1 MIQICSNNGGCH
13 GSDGCNGGGDDESSE
28 PPNITGRTV
37 GGGLLAVTATAPTDP
52 ARDIC
57 VDESS
62 PNAKKCAYFNEE
74 GVFDFDLLLQK
85 SLGEFGRYQQFI
97 VWFLCIP
104 ACVLSAFSTLDLVFI
119 AYTPSFLCDAPKSF
133 ADQYQSGSL
142 TSDLSH
148 WFGNNSSSPQPIFTV
163 DKEQCGFQVSWND
176 TNATSLPSTVDLKC
190 SKFVYDKTY
199 FQSTIVTEWNLVC
212 EKAIAARSIV
222 SLLNVAIL
230 FAAVYTYIEDKWGRK
245 VAFLINL
252 LFFIF
257 GSCSSLLAQSPIIFA
272 LLKFLGS
279 ITCLWE
285 ICYTWALE
293 FVGPSQRTALTTMLS
308 VIYCAATMLLAL
320 LAYLCNTW
328 VEFGLCTSAPF
339 ALLFSYGFFIPESPR
354 WLLTQGRIDEALR
367 IIESMARWQKVKIDY
382 VALREAITGKKST
395 DSTISVGIPS
405 STSSSAAVLLPDNPL
420 NNKDEV
426 KLQLVENPVVIF
438 TEDAQSTSGS
448 EASENSASKLIGTAA
463 FLSSSNLRWKSFALT
478 AIEIVANQLYYAIP
492 YSLETLSANFYVS
505 YVLQAAVEAPATL
518 LNLLLLNRFGRIVPL
533 SVTLF
538 LSGSC
543 CLLTLAGGTL
553 FGDFSYGPVILV
565 VVSRF
570 FICTAVAIV
579 EQLGGELFP
588 TVARG
593 TGQGVSYFLSSLAS
607 ISTQYILYAS
617 HIWAGL
623 PMLIF
628 GSMIVV
634 VSFMTLFLPETMGKS
649 LPDTV
654 RQAEAQG
661 SVGWTSFKRNLPLLT
676 KFCCK
681 RFKKRK
687 MYRLSANGLTSADL
701 LPKSVA

>member
-1 MIQICSNNGGCH
+1 MSVPEFV
-13 GSDGCNGGGDDESSE
+13 DRSS
-28 PPNITGRTV
+28 
-37 GGGLLAVTATAPTDP
+37 
-52 ARDIC
+52 
-57 VDESS
+57 
-62 PNAKKCAYFNEE
+62 Y
-74 GVFDFDLLLQK
+74 
-85 SLGEFGRYQQFI
+85 YM
-97 VWFLCIP
+97 
-104 ACVLSAFSTLDLVFI
+104 
-119 AYTPSFLCDAPKSF
+119 
-133 ADQYQSGSL
+133 
-142 TSDLSH
+142 
-148 WFGNNSSSPQPIFTV
+148 
-163 DKEQCGFQVSWND
+163 DKG
-176 TNATSLPSTVDLKC
+176 
-190 SKFVYDKTY
+190 Y
-199 FQSTIVTEWNLVC
+199 
-212 EKAIAARSIV
+212 
-222 SLLNVAIL
+222 
-230 FAAVYTYIEDKWGRK
+230 GRK
-245 VAFLINL
+245 FAFFINL
-252 LFFIF
+252 LVFVV
-257 GSCSSLLAQSPIIFA
+257 GACSSLSAQSPLVFA

-308 VIYCAATMLLAL
+308 VIYCVATMLLAL

-367 IIESMARWQKVKIDY
+367 IIENMARWQKVKIDH
-382 VALREAITGKKST
+382 VALREAITGKKSAI
-395 DSTISVGIPS
+395 STVTVGVPN
-405 STSSSAAVLLPDNPL
+405 STSSSSATLLPNDQLNKEEFNLKLTKNPI
-420 NNKDEV
+420 
-426 KLQLVENPVVIF
+426 VVFI
-438 TEDAQSTSGS
+438 DDVQSTSSS
-448 EASENSASKLIGTAA
+448 EGSENSATKLIGTAA
-463 FLSSSNLRWKSFALT
+463 FLSSSNLRWKSFVLT

-492 YSLETLSANFYVS
+492 YSLENLSANFYVS

-518 LNLLLLNRFGRIVPL
+518 INLFLLNRFGRVVPL
-533 SVTLF
+533 SVSLF
-538 LSGSC
+538 LSGFC

-565 VVSRF
+565 VASRF

-617 HIWAGL
+617 HVWAGF

-649 LPDTV
+649 LPDTI

-661 SVGWTSFKRNLPLLT
+661 SVGWTSFKRNLPILT
-676 KFCCK
+676 KFFCK

-687 MYRLSANGLTSADL
+687 MYRLSANGLTSANL
-701 LPKSVA
+701 LPKSIA